1 MSGFDQIDRK
11 ILNLLRQNARISN
24 VDLAN
29 AVGLSASAC
38 LRRVRLLEEQ
48 GVILGYT
55 VVTGTV
61 TGEPTIAVIIN
72 ITLERQTEEVFDRF
86 EAAVRKHPEIHE
98 CYLMTGGADYLL
110 RVQADSAADFE
121 RIHKEVLSRLPGVLR
136 IHSSFSIRNVLGPKK
151 KR

>member
-1 MSGFDQIDRK
+1 MSGLDQIDRK
-11 ILNLLRQNARISN
+11 ILNLLRQNARIAN
-24 VDLAN
+24 VDLAS

-38 LRRVRLLEEQ
+38 LRRVRLLEES
-48 GVILGYT
+48 GTILGYT

-61 TGEPTIAVIIN
+61 SGEPTIAVIVN

-86 EAAVRKHPEIHE
+86 EAAVRKHPEIQE
-98 CYLMTGGADYLL
+98 CFLMTGGSDYLL
-110 RVQADSAADFE
+110 RVQAESAADFE

-136 IHSSFSIRNVLGPKK
+136 IHSSFSIRNVLAPRR

>member
-1 MSGFDQIDRK
+1 MDQIDRK
-11 ILNLLRQNARISN
+11 ILRLLRQNARISN
-24 VDLAN
+24 VELAE

-48 GVILGYT
+48 GIILGYT
-55 VVTGTV
+55 IVTGTV
-61 TGEPTIAVIIN
+61 TGEPSIAVIIN

-86 EAAVRKHPEIHE
+86 EAAVRRHPEIQE

-110 RVQADSAADFE
+110 RVQAESAADFE

-136 IHSSFSIRNVLGPKK
+136 IHSSFSIRNVMAPRKT
-151 KR
+151 R